1 MKRLAAHLL
10 LCASEATTAIMK
22 CETKKSDESE
32 SWKNLKAMNW
42 WKERWNAS
50 GDDEERKKWE
60 EKNGKV

>member
-1 MKRLAAHLL
+1 M
-10 LCASEATTAIMK
+10 CASEATTAIMK